1 MSDIMALD
9 IETGNYSWE
18 IGGWDKTA
26 SFEPTVVATWN
37 GEDGNIYCNKSLSVD
52 ATVKALHPRTLGD
65 DLDAHVKK
73 GGVIIGHNIKAFDL
87 PVLRDALDC
96 WTAGDML
103 KTESVI
109 DTKNLVNKAAMTQQ
123 KVMTSLKDLVKHTLS
138 DNKLMNS
145 EDAPKAWRQ
154 GKYDEVAK
162 YCLSDAQLTYDL
174 YQFGKSEG
182 YIRSR
187 AVDTGELVDIEVNW

>member
-1 MSDIMALD
+1 
-9 IETGNYSWE
+9 
-18 IGGWDKTA
+18 
-26 SFEPTVVATWN
+26 
-37 GEDGNIYCNKSLSVD
+37 
-52 ATVKALHPRTLGD
+52 
-65 DLDAHVKK
+65 
-73 GGVIIGHNIKAFDL
+73 
-87 PVLRDALDC
+87 
-96 WTAGDML
+96 
-103 KTESVI
+103 
-109 DTKNLVNKAAMTQQ
+109 MTQQ
-123 KVMTSLKDLVKHTLS
+123 KVMTSLKELVKHTLS

-187 AVDTGELVDIEVNW
+187 AVDTGELVDIEVKW